1 MSGARGVS
9 LIIPTLSR
17 LHELEITLEAV
28 RAGTVLPDEVIVVDA
43 SPDDRTERF
52 IGESASKTSDVE
64 LIYVRAER
72 PGVPG
77 QRNVGLTRAKGDFIL
92 FVDNDVTVAPDFIE
106 ELLKAFDNPE
116 VGAACGL
123 ISNQVL
129 PSRYTRFLQ
138 WFFRQTRYARRSYY
152 QRSGFPTFLYGPGE
166 PAFVGALTGGLTM
179 FRRDAFIDF
188 RFDDRVLFID
198 DDNYSLDL
206 RARRWKLMQWPAA
219 RAVHREAG
227 EGRSFASRVR
237 SNVLGRR
244 LLHQRYFPQNILN
257 VSSYYYGVVGAAAA
271 AALRLKPR
279 LFLANL
285 LGLWDV
291 LRTRG
296 GRRLET
302 ISGENYIPRP
312 ER

>member
-1 MSGARGVS
+1 MSAPRNVS

-17 LHELEITLEAV
+17 LHELEVTLAAI
-28 RAGTVLPDEVIVVDA
+28 RAGTVLPRELIVVDA

-52 IGESASKTSDVE
+52 IGELASKASDVD
-64 LIYVRAER
+64 LIYVRAAQA
-72 PGVPG
+72 GVPG
-77 QRNVGLTRAKGDFIL
+77 QRNAGLTRATEDFIL

-106 ELLKAFDNPE
+106 ELLKAFDDPE

-123 ISNQVL
+123 ITNQVR
-129 PSRYTRFLQ
+129 PSRYTRWVQ
-138 WFFRQTRYARRSYY
+138 WIFRQTRYARRSYY
-152 QRSGFPTFLYGPGE
+152 QRSGFPTFLYRPEE
-166 PAFVGALTGGLTM
+166 PALVGALTGGLTM
-179 FRRDAFIDF
+179 FRREAIADF

-206 RARRWKLMQWPAA
+206 RARGWKLRQWPAA
-219 RAVHREAG
+219 RATHREAA
-227 EGRSFASRVR
+227 EGRSFARRVR
-237 SNVLGRR
+237 SNVVGRR
-244 LLHQRYFPQNILN
+244 LLHARYFPQNFLN
-257 VSSYYYGVVGAAAA
+257 VSSYYYGVLGGAAA

-291 LRTRG
+291 LRGRG
-296 GRRLET
+296 GLDAPP
-302 ISGENYIPRP
+302 GEELTPRP

>member
-1 MSGARGVS
+1 MSGAKNVS

-17 LHELEITLEAV
+17 LHELEVTLAAV
-28 RAGTVLPDEVIVVDA
+28 RAGTVVPREIIVVDA

-52 IGESASKTSDVE
+52 IGELAAKTSDVE
-64 LIYVRAER
+64 LIYIRAAR

-92 FVDNDVTVAPDFIE
+92 FVDNDVTVAPDFTE
-106 ELLKAFDNPE
+106 ELLKAFDDPE

-123 ISNQVL
+123 ITNQVM
-129 PSRYTRFLQ
+129 PGRYTRFLQ

-152 QRSGFPTFLYGPGE
+152 QRSGFPTFLYRPE
-166 PAFVGALTGGLTM
+166 ELALVGALTGGLTM
-179 FRRDAFIDF
+179 FRRDAIVDF

-227 EGRSFASRVR
+227 EGRDFARRVR
-237 SNVLGRR
+237 RNVLGRR
-244 LLHQRYFPQNILN
+244 LLHERYFPQNIAT
-257 VSSYYYGVVGAAAA
+257 VSSYYYGVLGGAAA

-279 LFLANL
+279 LSIANL

-291 LRTRG
+291 LRAR
-296 GRRLET
+296 GRRLDAA
-302 ISGENYIPRP
+302 SGEELIPKP